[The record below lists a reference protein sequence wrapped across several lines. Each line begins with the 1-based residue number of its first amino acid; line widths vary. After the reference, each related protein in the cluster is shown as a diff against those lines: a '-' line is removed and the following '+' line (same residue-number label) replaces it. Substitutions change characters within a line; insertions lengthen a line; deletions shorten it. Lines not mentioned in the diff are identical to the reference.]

1 LPPATE
7 KKISGRVVYPANASV
22 PGIYMPRVQ
31 FAIRMTL
38 GLLSGIYFIA
48 LPIPPFCLT
57 RLGVG
62 LIVTVFFVFH
72 IIWWYRYLSRG
83 VGVFGIRLAALVDV
97 TAALTGV
104 LVDPY
109 EVPPAGLLVMIA
121 VLGNGMQHGLK
132 IFLEQ
137 FLTIL
142 LLLIPVFVAR
152 QMLFFVSGSYPLV
165 FANIFIAIC
174 IYYVFM
180 LLRRIELM
188 KNAAERLAR
197 QDPLTKL
204 YNRTAFI
211 RAVTHL
217 LSLHERKKM
226 PLVLMFADLDDFK
239 QVNDRLG
246 HAFGD
251 KVLRFF
257 ASLTEERLRKS
268 DIVARYGGDE
278 FVFMLVDMT
287 INEAEQAALRL
298 QHEFLQWADEQDLKV
313 GVSFG
318 LAVVPEK
325 DVGLERLLKHVDAAL
340 YRAKELKGTR
350 KIVIAPPLDGIE

>member
-1 LPPATE
+1 MPPATE
-7 KKISGRVVYPANASV
+7 KKISGGDDRPTSASA

-31 FAIRMTL
+31 FAIRMIL
-38 GLLSGIYFIA
+38 GLLSGVYFFA
-48 LPIPPFCLT
+48 LPIPPFFLT
-57 RLGVG
+57 RIEVG
-62 LIVTVFFVFH
+62 LVVAGFFVFH
-72 IIWWYRYLSRG
+72 IIWWYRYRIRS
-83 VGVFGIRLAALVDV
+83 VGGFGIRLATLVDV
-97 TAALTGV
+97 AAAVTGV

-109 EVPPAGLLVMIA
+109 GIPPAGLLVMIA

-137 FLTIL
+137 FLMISL
-142 LLLIPVFVAR
+142 LLVPVFAIR
-152 QMLFFVSGSYPLV
+152 QILFFDSGTYPLI
-165 FANIFIAIC
+165 FANVFIAIC

-188 KNAAERLAR
+188 KKEAECLAR
-197 QDPLTKL
+197 QDPLTRL

-217 LSLHERKKM
+217 LSLHERKNM

-257 ASLTEERLRKS
+257 SRLAEESLRKS

-287 INEAEQAALRL
+287 VDEAEQAAFRL
-298 QHEFLQWADEQDLKV
+298 QRAFLQWADEQDLKV

-318 LAVVPEK
+318 LAAVPEHG
-325 DVGLERLLKHVDAAL
+325 VSLERLLKHVDDAL
-340 YRAKELKGTR
+340 YRAKELKDGR
-350 KIVIAPPLDGIE
+350 KVVIAPPLA

>member
-1 LPPATE
+1 MPPASE
-7 KKISGRVVYPANASV
+7 KKIFGGAVHPTNASV

-31 FAIRMTL
+31 FAIRMIL

-48 LPIPPFCLT
+48 LPIPPLFLT
-57 RLGVG
+57 RLEVG
-62 LIVTVFFVFH
+62 LVVAGFFVFH
-72 IIWWYRYLSRG
+72 IIWWHRFRIRG
-83 VGVFGIRLAALVDV
+83 VGGFGIRLAAMVDV
-97 TAALTGV
+97 TAAFTGV

-109 EVPPAGLLVMIA
+109 QIPPAGLLVMIA

-132 IFLEQ
+132 IFMEQ

-142 LLLIPVFVAR
+142 LLLVPVFTVR
-152 QMLFFVSGSYPLV
+152 QVLFSGSGSYPLV

-180 LLRRIELM
+180 LLKRIELM
-188 KNAAERLAR
+188 KKEAERLAR

-211 RAVTHL
+211 QAVTHL
-217 LSLHERKKM
+217 LALHERKHM

-257 ASLTEERLRKS
+257 ARLTEAWLRKS

-287 INEAEQAALRL
+287 VNEAEQAALRL
-298 QHEFLQWADEQDLKV
+298 QREFLQWADEQDLKV

-318 LAVVPEK
+318 LAVVPENGV
-325 DVGLERLLKHVDAAL
+325 DLERLLKHVDAAL
-340 YRAKELKGTR
+340 YQAKEQKGTR
-350 KIVIAPPLDGIE
+350 KIVIAPPLA